1 MRDRILA
8 GAAIGAMDFHPLAA
22 HTYFMNALLFDTL
35 RLSRTLRD
43 KGRFTSEQAE
53 TLAEALGEAV
63 QGELATKADLGA
75 ITTDISAVRA
85 DLGGVKTELAG
96 VKTELA
102 GVKTDLAGVKTDLA
116 GVKAELKSVKADV
129 ADVKVEVSAIKADL
143 ATVKTDVIT
152 VKADLATVRAELK
165 SSIAETKA
173 DILKWVV
180 GAIGFQ
186 TVLILGALVSLTRVF
201 AK

>member
-1 MRDRILA
+1 
-8 GAAIGAMDFHPLAA
+8 
-22 HTYFMNALLFDTL
+22 MNALLFDTL

-63 QGELATKADLGA
+63 QGDLATKADVGA
-75 ITTDISAVRA
+75 ITTEVSAARA
-85 DLGGVKTELAG
+85 DLGAVKVELAG
-96 VKTELA
+96 VEMEL
-102 GVKTDLAGVKTDLA
+102 
-116 GVKAELKSVKADV
+116 
-129 ADVKVEVSAIKADL
+129 SA
-143 ATVKTDVIT
+143 

-165 SSIAETKA
+165 WSFAETKA
-173 DILKWVV
+173 DIMKWVVV

-186 TVLILGALVSLTRVF
+186 TVLILGALVSLMRVL